1 MAHFTKKAGDFVFA
15 LLSLIL
21 VSPVIAIVALLI
33 YLEMGSPIF
42 FHQPRPGKNGRIFH
56 FYKFRTMSNAVDAN
70 GQLLPDAQRLTALGK
85 FLRQSSLDE
94 LPQLLNVIKGDMS
107 FVGPRPLL
115 VEYLSRYT
123 TEQSRR
129 HLVRPGIT
137 GWAQVNGRNSIS
149 WEDKFNLDIWYVDHW
164 NLLLDLKVLLMTIVK
179 VVKRDGISHANHVSM
194 EKFQGNPS
202 SIK

>member
-15 LLSLIL
+15 VLSLIL
-21 VSPVIAIVALLI
+21 VSPIIAIVALLI

-94 LPQLLNVIKGDMS
+94 LPQLLNVLKGDMS

-115 VEYLSRYT
+115 VRYLDRYT
-123 TEQSRR
+123 PEQARR
-129 HLVRPGIT
+129 HLVLPGIT
-137 GWAQVNGRNSIS
+137 GWAQVNGRNSLS
-149 WEDKFNLDIWYVDHW
+149 WKDKFGLDTWYVDHW
-164 NLLLDLKVLLMTIVK
+164 NLMLDLKILFLTLVK
-179 VVKRDGISHANHVSM
+179 VVKREGISSGNHVTM
-194 EKFQGNPS
+194 EEFHGDVRVK
-202 SIK
+202 

>member
-15 LLSLIL
+15 VLSLIL
-21 VSPVIAIVALLI
+21 VSPIVAIVALLI

-94 LPQLLNVIKGDMS
+94 LPQLLNVLKGDMS

-115 VEYLSRYT
+115 VRYLDRYT
-123 TEQSRR
+123 PEQARR
-129 HLVRPGIT
+129 HLVLPGIT
-137 GWAQVNGRNSIS
+137 GWAQVNGRNSLS
-149 WEDKFNLDIWYVDHW
+149 WKDKFGLDTWYVDHW
-164 NLLLDLKVLLMTIVK
+164 NLMLDLRILFLTLVK
-179 VVKRDGISHANHVSM
+179 VVKREGISSGNHVTM
-194 EKFQGNPS
+194 EEFHGDVSVK
-202 SIK
+202 